1 MKTARYHKR
10 CFDQIDGIV
19 ETNKELMAEVDRLRQ
34 KLETAEQEKTVQQS
48 QNANI
53 ILQLSQ
59 KERERA
65 SKWSFRIPRALKSV
79 VICI

>member
-1 MKTARYHKR
+1 MAKYHKR

-19 ETNKELMAEVDRLRQ
+19 ATNKDLTAEVDRLCQR
-34 KLETAEQEKTVQQS
+34 LEATEQERLVQQS

-59 KERERA
+59 KEQERA
-65 SKWSFRIPRALKSV
+65 GKWLPYEPEH
-79 VICI
+79 

>member
-1 MKTARYHKR
+1 MARYRKR

-19 ETNKELMAEVDRLRQ
+19 ATNKELTVEVDRLCQ
-34 KLETAEQEKTVQQS
+34 KLTTAEQEKMVQQS

-59 KERERA
+59 KEQERA
-65 SKWSFRIPRALKSV
+65 SKWSFLIARAPKSV